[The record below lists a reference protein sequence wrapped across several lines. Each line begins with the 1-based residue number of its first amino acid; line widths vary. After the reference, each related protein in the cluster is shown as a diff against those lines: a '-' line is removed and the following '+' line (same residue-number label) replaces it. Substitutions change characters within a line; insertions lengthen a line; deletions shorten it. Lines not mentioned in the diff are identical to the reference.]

1 MTIFHF
7 ELILK
12 MQLFPPGK
20 KNVAFRQFKKVRRV
34 KFDVVKLDRDQ
45 RAGLASIRSVLLPY
59 LQELRL
65 RDGTVRV
72 LTPSHHLL
80 WEKVLE
86 GKRERRSNMMREKEG
101 ASKEERERRH

>member
-1 MTIFHF
+1 MN
-7 ELILK
+7 
-12 MQLFPPGK
+12 LFIK
-20 KNVAFRQFKKVRRV
+20 CSSLAFRQFKKVRRV
-34 KFDVVKLDRDQ
+34 KFDVVKPDCEQ
-45 RAGLASIRSVLLPY
+45 RAGLASIPSVLLPY

-86 GKRERRSNMMREKEG
+86 GKRETQQHD
-101 ASKEERERRH
+101 ERERGSERGGERKEALETT